1 MEESLGQE
9 CCKKLLYRRVGM
21 IMEEHNYEE
30 TLSRTVKMAMD
41 SGEAATLQDAQRIF
55 KGYHLSIEVGPSV
68 ATSPTQQAILLSA
81 INSGRRA
88 FLGGVSIGGSL
99 GFDLL
104 IPWKRCKSVEEAI
117 VDLRG
122 VVVKKVPCETPRII
136 IGDVSTPQG
145 IGPFAVRA
153 TYDGWVG
160 GVTPVDYGRQ
170 LPEKQEFIP
179 AGVLAGA
186 LAVSEAFQHVRG
198 GNPMAGRRNVG
209 LSLWHPESDIKWLDR
224 VETGPQIN
232 HLPAKL
238 WIIGLGHLG
247 QAFLWVLGF
256 LPYAHPEDVS
266 LVLQDFDVLSDAN
279 DSTSP
284 LTFAPVSKEKK
295 ARVIAKWCEERGF
308 QTSLNER
315 LFTSDFTVNRD
326 EPAVGICGVDN
337 AMARSALEEVGFTR
351 IIEAGLGK
359 GEQGYLAF
367 QIHTFPGVDNARD
380 RWGKFSADHPASS
393 DDLKPAYEALSR
405 EGVDKCG
412 IARLAGRSVGACFV
426 GMVAST
432 LMIAELL
439 RMASGAHAYSLIDGT
454 LRSLTNRTAILNECQ
469 AEKPFNP
476 GVTDIR
482 A

>member
-1 MEESLGQE
+1 ME
-9 CCKKLLYRRVGM
+9 K
-21 IMEEHNYEE
+21 HNYEE
-30 TLSRTVKMAMD
+30 TLSRTVKMAID
-41 SGEAATLQDAQRIF
+41 SGEAATLEDAQRIF
-55 KGYHLSIEVGPSV
+55 KGYHLAIEVGPSV
-68 ATSPTQQAILLSA
+68 ATSPTQQASLLSA

-88 FLGGVSIGGSL
+88 FLGGVSVGGSL

-122 VVVKKVPCETPRII
+122 VVVKRVPYETPRII
-136 IGDVSTPQG
+136 IGDVSIPHG

-160 GVTPVDYGRQ
+160 GVIPVDDGRQ

-186 LAVSEAFQHVRG
+186 LAVSEAFQHIRG
-198 GNPMAGRRNVG
+198 GNPMAGRRDFG
-209 LSLWHPESDIKWLDR
+209 LSLWRPESETGWLDC
-224 VETGPQIN
+224 VETGPQIS

-256 LPYAHPEDVS
+256 LAYAHPEDVS
-266 LVLQDFDVLSDAN
+266 LVLQDLDVLLDAN

-284 LTFAPVSKEKK
+284 LTFAPVPKEKK
-295 ARVIAKWCEERGF
+295 TRVIAKWCEERGF
-308 QTSLNER
+308 RTTINER
-315 LFTSDFTVNRD
+315 LFAADFRLNRD
-326 EPAVGICGVDN
+326 EPSVGICGVDN
-337 AMARSALEEVGFTR
+337 AMARSVLEEVGFSR

-367 QIHTFPGVDNARD
+367 QIHTFPGMDNARE
-380 RWGKFSADHPASS
+380 RWSKFSAEHQAST

-405 EGVDKCG
+405 GGIDKCG

-439 RMASGAHAYSLIDGT
+439 RMANGAHAYSLIDGT
-454 LRSLTNRTAILNECQ
+454 LRSLTNRTAILNNCWE
-469 AEKPFNP
+469 EKPFNP
-476 GVTDIR
+476 GITDIR
-482 A
+482 TLGYP